1 MGVFEAAQVTAAP
14 VYDAAQLLEDE
25 HLRARGTF
33 VTHDDPDLGPV
44 IAIANEV
51 FSPTPEEVEE
61 ARAAMEV
68 YRRAEAEGV
77 GAIGRDGR
85 LVDAA
90 HMRLAANILHR
101 ASLAA
106 DERGGR

>member
-1 MGVFEAAQVTAAP
+1 
-14 VYDAAQLLEDE
+14 
-25 HLRARGTF
+25 
-33 VTHDDPDLGPV
+33 V

-85 LVDAA
+85 LVNAA